1 MAVQH
6 RKQRERRARRQ
17 LILDAAIQVF
27 AEKGFHQATMDD
39 VAERA
44 ELGKGTLYYY
54 FHSKDEILL
63 QLLENNTRE
72 FFDEILHSV
81 TAEKNLIQMIRKV
94 LLFYAS
100 YFSEHRLFFNI
111 YFPFESGQIQ
121 LKSPQFQKFRQT
133 YREFRKPL
141 EEVLFRQFR
150 KEKIQSISAENFW
163 RILGGV
169 LMSINME
176 IHRQTPLPEIIAMI
190 EQFVATLEHGLK

>member
-6 RKQRERRARRQ
+6 RKERERLARRN
-17 LILDAAIQVF
+17 LILNAAIRVF

-39 VAERA
+39 VAEQA

-72 FFDEILHSV
+72 FFEQILQAISG
-81 TAEKNLIQMIRKV
+81 EKNFLQMVRKV

-100 YFSEHRLFFNI
+100 YFNEHRLFFNI

-121 LKSPQFQKFRQT
+121 LKSPQFGEFRQT

-141 EEVLFRQFR
+141 EEVLFRQFQ
-150 KEKIQSISAENFW
+150 KEGIASISAENFW
-163 RILGGV
+163 KILGGV
-169 LMSINME
+169 LMSINLE
-176 IHRQTPLPEIIAMI
+176 IYRQTPLPEIIQMI
-190 EQFVATLEHGLK
+190 EQFTTTLEHGLK

>member
-1 MAVQH
+1 MAVKH
-6 RKQRERRARRQ
+6 RKERERLARRQ

-39 VAERA
+39 VADRA

-54 FHSKDEILL
+54 FRSKDEILL

-72 FFDEILHSV
+72 FFEEILQSISS
-81 TAEKNLIQMIRKV
+81 EKNVIQMIRKV

-100 YFSEHRLFFNI
+100 YFNEHRLFFNI

-121 LKSPQFQKFRQT
+121 LKTPQLTDFRQT
-133 YREFRKPL
+133 YRAFRKPL
-141 EEVLFRQFR
+141 EDLLFEQIKKDGIRF
-150 KEKIQSISAENFW
+150 ISAENFW

-169 LMSINME
+169 LMGINME
-176 IHRQTPLPEIIAMI
+176 IHRQTPLPEIIEMI
-190 EQFVATLEHGLK
+190 EQFTTVLQNGLK

>member
-6 RKQRERRARRQ
+6 RKERERLARRN
-17 LILDAAIQVF
+17 LILNAAIRVF

-39 VAERA
+39 VAEQA

-72 FFDEILHSV
+72 FFEQILQAISG
-81 TAEKNLIQMIRKV
+81 EKNFLQMVRKV

-100 YFSEHRLFFNI
+100 YFNEHRLFFNI

-121 LKSPQFQKFRQT
+121 LKSPQFGEFRQT

-141 EEVLFRQFR
+141 EEVLFRQFQ
-150 KEKIQSISAENFW
+150 KEGIASISAENFW
-163 RILGGV
+163 KILGGV
-169 LMSINME
+169 LMSINLE
-176 IHRQTPLPEIIAMI
+176 IHRQTPLPQIIRMI
-190 EQFVATLEHGLK
+190 EQFTTTLEHGLK